1 MRTWICCANQT
12 RRILHSRH
20 LSAQRLCARYTSVCL
35 PIANPDLSL
44 LPLVVKCP
52 SDYYDVMCEAPV
64 HALQGL
70 TAECTDLLCRLLEV
84 DPDKRITVQQ
94 VLKHPWFTQ
103 DMPEGMANLN
113 SNLLQMPLSTQSGN
127 SVGQTEA
134 EIVQLTNTAVQGAKA
149 RQRLSFNHSGLT
161 NSGLD

>member
-1 MRTWICCANQT
+1 MDVLQ
-12 RRILHSRH
+12 L
-20 LSAQRLCARYTSVCL
+20 LVTS
-35 PIANPDLSL
+35 S
-44 LPLVVKCP
+44 
-52 SDYYDVMCEAPV
+52 EAPCDACLSIASADLNLLQMTGALLLACWKV
-64 HALQGL
+64 TSEAPCAHLQGL
-70 TAECTDLLCRLLEV
+70 TPECTDLLCRLLEV

-113 SNLLQMPLSTQSGN
+113 SNLLQMSLSILSGN
-127 SVGQTEA
+127 CTQTEE

-161 NSGLD
+161 NSGLGE